1 MTGGCTVLYRVSV
14 ICLACQGEKKHL
26 KKLLIAV
33 LLFLTGGR
41 GVAMSVISLKL
52 CPCFC
57 DLSCLSGG
65 EEASEE
71 AANCCVIVLDRGAG
85 CGNVCNIPEVVPV
98 FL

>member
-57 DLSCLSGG
+57 DLSCLSGEKKHLKKLLIAVLLFLTG
-65 EEASEE
+65 GGGGD
-71 AANCCVIVLDRGAG
+71 ANSVITL
-85 CGNVCNIPEVVPV
+85 N
-98 FL
+98 F